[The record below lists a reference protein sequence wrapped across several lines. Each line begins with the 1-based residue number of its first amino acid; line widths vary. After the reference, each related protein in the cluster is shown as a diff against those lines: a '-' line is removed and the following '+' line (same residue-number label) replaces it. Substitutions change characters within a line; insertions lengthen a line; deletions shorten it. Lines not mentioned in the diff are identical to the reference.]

1 MVLFVAAVD
10 GGSLAAAAKR
20 YGRSAAGVTRAVAL
34 LERNAGETLLLRSTR
49 KLSLTAAG
57 EHHLAIWRDV
67 LEKLSHLAPTAT
79 GAPVQGNIVLTA
91 PELFGRIAVVP
102 LLETFLKDHP
112 LVSVRALLVNR
123 LVNLVGEG
131 IDLAV
136 RLAPLGDS
144 SLRAL
149 RIGAVR
155 TLLCASPSYMNTAAP
170 LASPS
175 DLDRHACI
183 GLDVTAEGE
192 RWTFASPTKP
202 ARKRRSVRVRPQ
214 LSINNAA
221 AAIDAAIRGHGVIQA
236 RSYQVASE
244 ITGGRLVRILPEWE
258 EPPAP
263 AHLLFPAERAAHANV
278 RALIDH
284 LGPAL
289 RRRLTDVEASL
300 QAGCQRS
307 VSRPGAV
314 PAGVEINSINVPH
327 GART

>member
-1 MVLFVAAVD
+1 M
-10 GGSLAAAAKR
+10 
-20 YGRSAAGVTRAVAL
+20 TRAVAL

-57 EHHLAIWRDV
+57 EHHLAVWRDV
-67 LEKLSHLAPTAT
+67 LEKLGRLAPTAT
-79 GAPVQGNIVLTA
+79 GAPVQGKIVLTA
-91 PELFGRIAVVP
+91 PELFGRIAVLP
-102 LLETFLKDHP
+102 LLETFLEDHL
-112 LVSVRALLVNR
+112 LVSARALLVNR
-123 LVNLVGEG
+123 LVNLIGEG
-131 IDLAV
+131 VDLAV

-155 TLLCASPSYMNTAAP
+155 TLLCASPGYMNTAAP
-170 LASPS
+170 LERPS
-175 DLDRHACI
+175 DLERHTCI
-183 GLDVTAEGE
+183 GLDAAVEGE
-192 RWTFASPTKP
+192 RWAFGNPTKP
-202 ARKRRSVRVRPQ
+202 ARKCRSFRVQPR

-244 ITGGRLVRILPEWE
+244 IAEGRLIRLLPEWE

-263 AHLLFPAERAAHANV
+263 AHLVFPAERAAHASV

-289 RRRLTDVEASL
+289 RRRLADVE
-300 QAGCQRS
+300 G
-307 VSRPGAV
+307 
-314 PAGVEINSINVPH
+314 SIGSGPLE
-327 GART
+327 T